1 MIEFSF
7 KEVVSSKFGR
17 ILKPIIPITVIG
29 PARKMKIFALLDS
42 GADISIIPYSAGE
55 IIGLELNMTTRS
67 EIQGIGEGSVP
78 YVVSVVNLQIED
90 VEIPARIG
98 WALIEE
104 VPFILGRL
112 DIFQN
117 LGVEFREFE
126 NRILLKQKDEY
137 LRWEAAE
144 VLGKIGDP

>member
-7 KEVVSSKFGR
+7 KEVNSPKFGQ
-17 ILKPIIPITVIG
+17 ILKPIIPLTIIG
-29 PARKMKIFALLDS
+29 PRRKIKVFAILDS
-42 GADISIIPYSAGE
+42 GADISMIPYSVGE
-55 IIGLELNMTTRS
+55 VIGLELDMSTRS

-78 YVVSVVNLQIED
+78 YVLSEVGFQIGD

-112 DIFQN
+112 DIFQK
-117 LGVEFREFE
+117 LAVEFREFE
-126 NRILLKQKDEY
+126 NKILLKEPN
-137 LRWEAAE
+137 E
-144 VLGKIGDP
+144 